1 MPPIKKPNRIES
13 AIKRKPF
20 DFKLGKSQVSPN
32 NNNLN
37 NNNTIS
43 EENKED
49 QSLNNKNKNSH
60 EQN

>member
-1 MPPIKKPNRIES
+1 LPPIKKSNRIES

-20 DFKLGKSQVSPN
+20 DFKLGKSQVSLN
-32 NNNLN
+32 NNYLN

-49 QSLNNKNKNSH
+49 QSLKYKNQNSH